1 MLKTCLT
8 LNLGGVLLSDGN
20 GQISGPELYG
30 AFQWLG
36 MLHLLDGEDVVDCLE
51 AVDKNRDNC
60 IDYKEFMDEFA
71 EQGNNEDDE
80 EVVVGSGGSGGSGG
94 GSTAAAVV
102 RDVSQEGVQEIPT
115 VAPFGH
121 DEIRTIQL
129 RRLRQNQS
137 RHKEERE
144 TYKLQEIER
153 AKQMYVGWERKREES
168 DCWCDCCC
176 DCWCD

>member
-1 MLKTCLT
+1 M
-8 LNLGGVLLSDGN
+8 SDGN

-80 EVVVGSGGSGGSGG
+80 DDEEVDVGSAGSGGSS

-102 RDVSQEGVQEIPT
+102 RDASQEGVQEIPT

-153 AKQMYVGWERKREES
+153 AKQMYVGWERKRGES
-168 DCWCDCCC
+168 DCW
-176 DCWCD
+176 